1 MSAGVPVTV
10 VTGFLGSGKT
20 TLLNRILRE
29 RHGRRVAVIVND
41 FGELAIDGLLL
52 RDAGGDVIELANGC
66 LCCAARD
73 DLPRAVVRV
82 ARREPAPDWIVV
94 ETSGLADPLPVVA
107 GLRVA
112 ELADLVQLDG
122 VVTVVDALEFD
133 RNLERA
139 EVAYQQLV
147 HGDVLLVNKCDLV
160 APEVP
165 GLIEQGIRR
174 LAPLARVVFCV
185 GADVDL
191 ALLLDLDSARPE
203 RVGGDRAAPPA
214 PPGPGDFSAVA
225 WRASSPLDP
234 ARFRAL
240 LERLP
245 VSVFRGKGILHV
257 TESPARLV
265 YHQVGD
271 RFTVA
276 PSDPWREG
284 EARETALA
292 FIGRA
297 LPREALLRDLDACVR
312 R

>member
-1 MSAGVPVTV
+1 MSGGVPVTV

-52 RDAGGDVIELANGC
+52 RDAASDVVELANGC

-73 DLPRAVVRV
+73 DLPRAVVTV
-82 ARREPAPDWIVV
+82 ATREPAPDWIVV

-112 ELADLVQLDG
+112 ELGDLVQLDG
-122 VVTVVDALEFD
+122 VVTVVDALNFD

-139 EVAYQQLV
+139 DVAYQQLV

-160 APEVP
+160 VPDVP

-185 GADVDL
+185 AADVDL
-191 ALLLDLDSARPE
+191 ALLLDLDGARPE
-203 RVGGDRAAPPA
+203 RTVAASA
-214 PPGPGDFSAVA
+214 SAADHGHADFTAVA
-225 WRASSPLDP
+225 FRASPPLDP
-234 ARFRAL
+234 VRFHAL

-245 VSVFRGKGILHV
+245 VSVFRGKGVLHV
-257 TESPARLV
+257 SESPARLV

-276 PSDPWREG
+276 PSEPWRDG

-297 LPREALLRDLDACVR
+297 LPREELLRDLEACVR